1 MLTVLTLS
9 AMVPP
14 SDAAQLIQLL
24 DILQNDGPIFTIQ
37 GQNMGL
43 ARLRPSCA
51 FSATQLWPKTLSSRV
66 INASSTCPLR
76 FNLQV

>member
-24 DILQNDGPIFTIQ
+24 DVLQNDGPIFTIQ

-43 ARLRPSCA
+43 ARLHRA
-51 FSATQLWPKTLSSRV
+51 FSATQLGPKTLSSGV
-66 INASSTCPLR
+66 VNALSTCPLR
-76 FNLQV
+76 FNL